1 MRADTPD
8 LVSQFDDPQ
17 NYIAVA
23 LAEPDELLALLV
35 GLVLEAHAAERE
47 RPGDSLE
54 RGLADRDA
62 DHAVKPASLPSVI
75 LSCSNRLLA
84 QDHRFCASN
93 SATSMTEESDAR
105 SLTTLR

>member
-62 DHAVKPASLPSVI
+62 DHAVKPASLAPWTGRAGRPVQTA
-75 LSCSNRLLA
+75 LDRG
-84 QDHRFCASN
+84 
-93 SATSMTEESDAR
+93 
-105 SLTTLR
+105 LT